1 MKTTINKIYEFI
13 TKLVILL
20 EEELEELRNGNAKNT
35 IATQKNI
42 TDILNKLVNL
52 ISQLNKVAKEKRL
65 EVEMK
70 FDKSDKEII
79 NEFIEKIKLETNKE
93 NEK

>member
-13 TKLVILL
+13 TKLVVLL
-20 EEELEELRNGNAKNT
+20 EDELEELRNGTTKNT
-35 IATQKNI
+35 ISTQKNI

-52 ISQLNKVAKEKRL
+52 ISQLNKVAKEKQL
-65 EVEMK
+65 EVEVG
-70 FDKSDKEII
+70 FGESDKEIL
-79 NEFIEKIKLETNKE
+79 NKFIEKIKLETKRK